1 MRRISV
7 HLVHVVNI
15 AQGVSYACVIP
26 KRHVFQFFCRVFMV
40 KLVVLTPETVFVSV
54 TDANTKSLVCMHTL
68 FLADVVDSYSKK
80 HYKGDENADPL

>member
-1 MRRISV
+1 
-7 HLVHVVNI
+7 
-15 AQGVSYACVIP
+15 
-26 KRHVFQFFCRVFMV
+26 MV